1 MSDQLLLWLFG
12 GAFAGIV
19 TLALLLLAHIKECRD
34 VRAAIATLTTN
45 VKHISSEI
53 GTHET
58 GIRGSLHKLRSEI
71 SPFVLW
77 AQRELENRQ

>member
-1 MSDQLLLWLFG
+1 MTEALQLWLFG

-34 VRAAIATLTTN
+34 VRASLAALTTN
-45 VKHISSEI
+45 MENVLREV

-58 GIRGSLHKLRSEI
+58 GLRGSVRKLRNEL

-77 AQRELENRQ
+77 AQRELEKRP